1 MPGTA
6 VPDAGQQQSRSASGR
21 GVHRVEVKPEI
32 LEWACNRS
40 TRSRLGPTVESLE
53 KKFPKLE
60 AWKQGTVHPTIKQLE
75 AFAKAT
81 RTPFGYF
88 FLQTP
93 PLEVLP
99 VGDFRTFGDV
109 EIREPS
115 PDLLDTLYLCQRRQ
129 DWYSNEARIAGEETL
144 DFVGS
149 LTLND
154 DIEFA
159 AARIRDALGFDI
171 NQRRQETT
179 WTGALRQFIEQVDEL
194 GVLVMVSGVV
204 GNNTSRK
211 LDADEFLGFAL
222 SDPLAPLIFVN
233 GATSKS
239 TQMFTLAH
247 EIAHIWL
254 GRSGVSNSEIASI
267 PNRGIEAWC
276 NKVAAEMLVPS
287 DLIRREFKMGTDLN
301 TEICRLARY
310 FKVSTL
316 VVLRRIHDI
325 QKIGRDEFWSAWW
338 AEIERLNQINRDSGG
353 NYYLS
358 VNARAGKRFARAL
371 AISTLEGRTTF
382 TQAMRLLDVKKVSS
396 LEKIAQSL
404 GVQL

>member
-6 VPDAGQQQSRSASGR
+6 VPDAGQRQNPSAAGR
-21 GVHRVEVKPEI
+21 HVHRVEVKPEL

-40 TRSRLGPTVESLE
+40 TRSRLGPTAESLE
-53 KKFPKLE
+53 RKFPKLE
-60 AWKQGTVHPTIKQLE
+60 AWKQGTVHPTLKQLE

-93 PLEVLP
+93 PTEELP
-99 VGDFRTFGDV
+99 VSDFRTMGDV
-109 EIREPS
+109 EVRHPS
-115 PDLLDTLYLCQRRQ
+115 PDLLDTIYLCQRRQ
-129 DWYSNEARIAGEETL
+129 EWFRNEARIAGDAPL

-149 LTLND
+149 LTLD
-154 DIEFA
+154 DEIEHA
-159 AARIRDALGFDI
+159 AASIRYALGFDI
-171 NQRRQETT
+171 DQRRQEAT
-179 WTGALRQFIEQVDEL
+179 WTGALRQFIEQVDEV

-211 LDADEFLGFAL
+211 LDAEEFLGFAL
-222 SDPLAPLIFVN
+222 SDPFAPLIFIN
-233 GATSKS
+233 GADSKS
-239 TQMFTLAH
+239 SQMFTLAH
-247 EIAHIWL
+247 ETAHVWL
-254 GRSGVSNSEIASI
+254 GRSGVSNPEIAII
-267 PNRGIEAWC
+267 PDMDIENWC

-287 DLIRREFKMGTDLN
+287 DLVRQELN
-301 TEICRLARY
+301 TGTGLDTEVSRLARQ

-316 VVLRRIHDI
+316 VVLRRLHDV
-325 QKIGRDEFWSAWW
+325 KIIDRDKFWSAWW
-338 AEIERLNQINRDSGG
+338 AESERLKQFNKGSGG

-358 VNARAGKRFARAL
+358 VNARASKRFARAL
-371 AISTLEGRTTF
+371 ATSTSEGRTTF
-382 TQAMRLLDVKKVSS
+382 TEAMRLLDIKKVSA

>member
-1 MPGTA
+1 MPGAA
-6 VPDAGQQQSRSASGR
+6 VPDAEQRQGGR
-21 GVHRVEVKPEI
+21 AAGRRVHRVDVKPE
-32 LEWACNRS
+32 LLQWACNRS
-40 TRSRLGPTVESLE
+40 TRSRFGPTAESLAR
-53 KKFPKLE
+53 KFPKLE
-60 AWKQGTVHPTIKQLE
+60 AWIQGEVHPTFKQLE

-93 PLEVLP
+93 PVEVLP

-109 EIREPS
+109 EIRDPS
-115 PDLLDTLYLCQRRQ
+115 PDLLDTIYLCQRRQ
-129 DWYSNEARIAGEETL
+129 DWYSNEARIAGEEPL
-144 DFVGS
+144 EFVGS
-149 LTLND
+149 LTVHD

-159 AARIRDALGFDI
+159 AAKIRDALGFDI
-171 NQRRQETT
+171 NQRRQEAT

-247 EIAHIWL
+247 EISHIWL
-254 GRSGVSNSEIASI
+254 GQSGVSNSGIASI
-267 PNRGIEAWC
+267 PKRGMESWC
-276 NKVAAEMLVPS
+276 NKVAAELLVPS
-287 DLIRREFKMGTDLN
+287 W
-301 TEICRLARY
+301 EIHNEYNQNSALSAEILRLARH

-316 VVLRRIHDI
+316 VVLRRIHDTG
-325 QKIGRDEFWSAWW
+325 KLDTEEFWSAWRK
-338 AEIERLNQINRDSGG
+338 ELIRLRRYQTGKGG

-358 VNARAGKRFARAL
+358 AGARTSKRFARSL
-371 AISTLEGRTTF
+371 AVSTLEGRTTF
-382 TQAMRLLDVKKVSS
+382 TEALRLMDMKKVSTFMN
-396 LEKIAQSL
+396 LAQNL
-404 GVQL
+404 GVTS